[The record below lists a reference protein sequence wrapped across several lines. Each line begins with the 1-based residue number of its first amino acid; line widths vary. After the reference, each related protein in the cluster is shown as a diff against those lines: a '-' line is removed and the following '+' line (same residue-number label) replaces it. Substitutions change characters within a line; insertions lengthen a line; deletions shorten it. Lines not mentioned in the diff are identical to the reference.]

1 MQATLIRAAL
11 VLMAALVAGP
21 VALAAP
27 DQPAAVASVATPQ
40 KVVQDIADQLTDKI
54 AGHREELKDDR
65 DKLISVIDSILL
77 PHFDVDYASIL
88 VLGRHAREA
97 TPEQRERFAK
107 AFYNSI
113 THRYAEGLLN
123 YTKGSVKVLPYK
135 GDLDRRRSIVRTRV
149 VLNDGKTISV
159 DYAFRKTRAGD
170 WKAYDVII
178 EGISYITNY
187 RNQVDAEIRKEG
199 LNKLIARLETQG
211 DKVLK
216 SMEKDSAS

>member
-1 MQATLIRAAL
+1 MLRTLLASLAL
-11 VLMAALVAGP
+11 MMVFAV
-21 VALAAP
+21 
-27 DQPAAVASVATPQ
+27 QPAHASDDNPDGPAFTSTPEQ
-40 KVVQDIADQLTDKI
+40 VVHDIADQLAQKI
-54 AGHREELKDDR
+54 GGHRDELKANR
-65 DKLISVIDSILL
+65 DKLIQVIDSILL
-77 PHFDVDYASIL
+77 PHFDIDYASIL

-123 YTKGSVKVLPYK
+123 YTKGSVKVLPFK
-135 GDLDRRRSIVRTRV
+135 GDLNNKRSIVRTRV

-159 DYAFRKTRAGD
+159 DYAFRKTRQGQ

-178 EGISYITNY
+178 EGISYVTNY

-199 LNKLIARLETQG
+199 IENLITRLETQG
-211 DKVLK
+211 EKALEAMDK
-216 SMEKDSAS
+216 ENAG

>member
-1 MQATLIRAAL
+1 MRAMITRVAL
-11 VLMAALVAGP
+11 LLLAALVAGP
-21 VALAAP
+21 VAVAAP
-27 DQPAAVASVATPQ
+27 EQPDASVSGATPQ

-211 DKVLK
+211 DEVLK
-216 SMEKDSAS
+216 SMEKDSSS